1 MVTTPPDLARTV
13 TTLAAASGPVAVDTE
28 RASGYR
34 YAQRAYLVQLRRAG
48 AGIALIDP
56 IALAGQLGGLAEVL
70 NPLEWVLHAASQ
82 DLPCL
87 AELGLRPAGVFDT
100 ELAGRLVGYERVGLG
115 TLVEQLLGYQLR
127 KGHGA
132 ADWSRR
138 PLPAEWLAYAAL
150 DVELLLPLAEVLTV
164 ELEAQGKLGWAR
176 EEFEAVRTAPTPRPR
191 GERWR
196 RTSGIHRVRGS
207 RQLAVVR
214 ELWWAREDL
223 ARTRDLAPSRVLPD
237 HAIVEA
243 ALADPPDT
251 AALVALPVFRGRAQR
266 RQADTWSGALAR
278 AHELPAAALPA
289 MRPVSDGP
297 PPAHRW
303 EERDPAAAARLA
315 AARLTLT
322 ELAEHHRLP
331 LQNLLA
337 PELVR
342 RLSWEPPRPA
352 DAASL
357 AVALAE
363 GGARRWQ
370 IELTAGRLAAAL
382 RAAPGG

>member
-1 MVTTPPDLARTV
+1 MATPRDLARTV
-13 TTLAAASGPVAVDTE
+13 TALAAASGPVAVDTE

-34 YAQRAYLVQLRRAG
+34 YAQRAYLVQLRRVE
-48 AGIALIDP
+48 GIALIDP
-56 IALAGQLGGLAEVL
+56 IAVAGQLGDLAEVL

-87 AELGLRPAGVFDT
+87 AELGLRPAAVFDT
-100 ELAGRLVGYERVGLG
+100 ELAARLVGYERVGLG
-115 TLVEQLLGYQLR
+115 TLVEQLLGYRLQ

-138 PLPAEWLAYAAL
+138 PLPAEWLSYAAL
-150 DVELLLPLAEVLTV
+150 DVELLLPLAEALSA
-164 ELEAQGKLGWAR
+164 ELEAQDKLGWAQ
-176 EEFEAVRTAPTPRPR
+176 EEFEAVRTAPTPPPR
-191 GERWR
+191 AEPWR
-196 RTSGIHRVRGS
+196 RTSGIHRVRRP

-214 ELWWAREDL
+214 ELWHARDEL
-223 ARTRDLAPSRVLPD
+223 ARARDLAPGRVLPD
-237 HAIVEA
+237 RAIVDA
-243 ALADPPDT
+243 ALADPPDP

-266 RQADTWSGALAR
+266 RLADIWVDALTRAR
-278 AHELPAAALPA
+278 ELPASALPA
-289 MRPVSDGP
+289 VRPESDGA

-303 EERDPAAAARLA
+303 EERDPTAAARLA
-315 AARLTLT
+315 AARRTLT
-322 ELAEHHRLP
+322 ELAEHHRVP

-342 RLSWEPPRPA
+342 RLCWEPPRPT

-370 IELTAGRLAAAL
+370 IELTAGRLATAL
-382 RAAPGG
+382 RTAPAG